1 LQETFEQ
8 IIIFAIEK
16 EKEAADL
23 YTRLIGIVKKPNSKT
38 MFQELAAEEE
48 KHKKFFEGLREDQIP
63 VLPLRK
69 VTDLKISDYLVDVE
83 FTTDMEYQD
92 ILIMA
97 MKREESAVKLY
108 TDLASRVQEPKM
120 NKLLQFMA
128 QEESKHKLRLE
139 TEYDK
144 NVLRED

>member
-1 LQETFEQ
+1 MQETFEQ

>member
-1 LQETFEQ
+1 MQETFEQ
-8 IIIFAIEK
+8 IINFAIEK

-23 YTRLIGIVKKPNSKT
+23 YTRLIGMAKKPNAKT

-48 KHKKFFEGLREDQIP
+48 KHKRFFEGLREDQIP
-63 VLPLRK
+63 DLPLRK
-69 VTDLKISDYLVDVE
+69 VMDLKISDYLVDVE
-83 FTTDMEYQD
+83 FKTDMEYQD

-108 TDLASRVQEPKM
+108 TDLASKVQEPKM